1 MLQLPNWI
9 MKDSSIIVKQNSNYY
24 FQVIGQLHIT
34 KRELCYLVVYT
45 EKWTTVEKIYYDH
58 TFWIQNMSEKLMSF
72 YLNCLLP
79 ELVDPL
85 YGKRLLISD
94 IRDPDDILEKQQER
108 FKIVS
113 LKKIKKS

>member
-1 MLQLPNWI
+1 MNL
-9 MKDSSIIVKQNSNYY
+9 Y
-24 FQVIGQLHIT
+24 F
-34 KRELCYLVVYT
+34 R
-45 EKWTTVEKIYYDH
+45 
-58 TFWIQNMSEKLMSF
+58 F

-108 FKIVS
+108 FKIVA